1 MEEKKIQNPTI
12 FHARFTRERVGK
24 IHLSLYH
31 GKNNRF
37 VRVKLG
43 SESVFWVTLNE
54 PLLRVSFLF

>member
-1 MEEKKIQNPTI
+1 MSWRKKNKTQNPATFI
-12 FHARFTRERVGK
+12 RERVGK
-24 IHLSLYH
+24 MHFKLYH

-37 VRVKLG
+37 VRVKLE